1 MRMLLGQLKNLAI
14 SNDKAKFRIPF
25 LMDLTQFLSPF
36 TSIMNPIA
44 PHENPLSGWLPADT
58 GAK

>member
-1 MRMLLGQLKNLAI
+1 
-14 SNDKAKFRIPF
+14 
-25 LMDLTQFLSPF
+25 MDLTQFLSLLAP
-36 TSIMNPIA
+36 IMNPIA

>member
-1 MRMLLGQLKNLAI
+1 
-14 SNDKAKFRIPF
+14 
-25 LMDLTQFLSPF
+25 MDLTQFLSPF